1 MNRAER
7 RAQKY
12 KRGQPTHK
20 ELSLYQLHLLN
31 HCRPYEVG
39 ETTSD
44 HFQTWDAF
52 TRLKE
57 GGATED
63 DFVRVGKTLN
73 LAMARACEI
82 DQQLAKL
89 IEPSHDAMN
98 RLRERYL
105 STSKWGFDGPGL
117 QAVAEGLQYARTI
130 MDASSPQ
137 QMINAEKTMTR
148 VLAAMERGHQKG
160 ASHAGRAN
168 HRNH

>member
-1 MNRAER
+1 MNRADR

-12 KRGQPTHK
+12 RRGQPVTK
-20 ELSLYQLHLLN
+20 DQSLYPLHLLN
-31 HCRPYEVG
+31 HCRPYEPG

-44 HFQTWDAF
+44 HFQAWDAY
-52 TRLKE
+52 TRLKD
-57 GGATED
+57 GSASED

-82 DQQLAKL
+82 DQKLAQM
-89 IEPSHDAMN
+89 IEASHDAMN

-105 STSKWGFDGPGL
+105 CTNQWGFDGPGM

-148 VLAAMERGHQKG
+148 VLAEMERGKKG

-168 HRNH
+168 HRGH